1 MLQEI
6 KDIYNYRREDN
17 SPMLS
22 PYEPSGDIDFWK
34 PYRDNFAYFDRMFMK
49 KYRSWFPMDQ
59 EGDIEEVSVD
69 FAYDVKSWLMIN
81 NKRYAELFRMHSIP
95 DDTKY
100 SLTDNVYENETIG
113 KTTSNSGT
121 FTKGSEQITDSGSNV
136 YGAQT
141 NSDSISKTFASQA
154 DSESKSK
161 SFASQ
166 ADSESKSKTFGQQL
180 IDQDTSETI
189 GATQKTTTN
198 GTSAYNESGFSDT
211 DQSVEAEVAR
221 SNSTSVDITNGS
233 HTDSETNSY
242 THGAHTDTENNSY
255 THGAHTDTESN
266 SYTLGTHTDT
276 ISNTRTDGQRIDSNS
291 ETGSESI
298 TRQRSGNIGV
308 RTVDEMLTIHKNTWV
323 DFSFFE
329 LIFAEIARELL
340 RGVI

>member
-6 KDIYNYRREDN
+6 KDIYNYRRDDN

-22 PYEPSGDIDFWK
+22 TYEPSGLDFWK
-34 PYRDNFAYFDRMFMK
+34 PYRDNFAYYDRLFMK

-59 EGDIEEVSVD
+59 EGDIEKVSTD

-81 NKRYAELFRMHSIP
+81 DKRYSELYRMQIIP

-121 FTKGSEQITDSGSNV
+121 FTKGSEQITDSGSNI
-136 YGAQT
+136 YGAQ
-141 NSDSISKTFASQA
+141 SDT
-154 DSESKSK
+154 ETKSRTYGE
-161 SFASQ
+161 Q
-166 ADSESKSKTFGQQL
+166 R
-180 IDQDTSETI
+180 IDNDTAETI

-198 GTSAYNESGFSDT
+198 GTSAFNESGFSDT
-211 DQSVEAEVAR
+211 DRSVEAETAR
-221 SNSTSVDITNGS
+221 SNSVNVDIVNGS
-233 HTDSETNSY
+233 HTDSENNGY
-242 THGAHTDTENNSY
+242 TH
-255 THGAHTDTESN
+255 
-266 SYTLGTHTDT
+266 GTHTDT
-276 ISNTRTDGQRIDSNS
+276 ISNTRTDGQRIDTNS
-291 ETGSESI
+291 GTGSESI

-308 RTVDEMLTIHKNTWV
+308 RTVDEMLTIHKDTWV

-329 LIFAEIARELL
+329 LIFSDIARELL

>member
-6 KDIYNYRREDN
+6 KDIYNYRRDDN

-59 EGDIEEVSVD
+59 EGDLEEVAVD

-81 NKRYAELFRMHSIP
+81 NKRYAELFRIQSIP

-121 FTKGSEQITDSGSNV
+121 FTKGSEQITDSGSNI
-136 YGAQT
+136 YGAQSNT
-141 NSDSISKTFASQA
+141 ET
-154 DSESKSK
+154 KSRTYGE
-161 SFASQ
+161 Q
-166 ADSESKSKTFGQQL
+166 R
-180 IDQDTSETI
+180 IDNDTSETI

-198 GTSAYNESGFSDT
+198 GTSAFNESSFSDT
-211 DQSVEAEVAR
+211 DRSIEAETAR
-221 SNSTSVDITNGS
+221 SNSVNVDIVNGS
-233 HTDSETNSY
+233 HTDSENNGY
-242 THGAHTDTENNSY
+242 TH
-255 THGAHTDTESN
+255 
-266 SYTLGTHTDT
+266 GTHTDT
-276 ISNTRTDGQRIDSNS
+276 ISNTRTDGQRIDTNS
-291 ETGSESI
+291 GTGSESI
-298 TRQRSGNIGV
+298 TRERSGNIGV
-308 RTVDEMLTIHKNTWV
+308 RTVDEMLTIHKDTWV

-329 LIFAEIARELL
+329 LIFADIARELL

>member
-59 EGDIEEVSVD
+59 EGDIEEISVD

-81 NKRYAELFRMHSIP
+81 NKRYAELFRMQSIP
-95 DDTKY
+95 DDSKY
-100 SLTDNVYENETIG
+100 SLTDNVSENETIG

-121 FTKGSEQITDSGSNV
+121 FTKGSEQITDSGSNI

-141 NSDSISKTFASQA
+141 
-154 DSESKSK
+154 DSET
-161 SFASQ
+161 
-166 ADSESKSKTFGQQL
+166 KSKTFGQQI
-180 IDQDTSETI
+180 IDHDTSETI
-189 GATQKTTTN
+189 GVTEKTTTN
-198 GTSAYNESGFSDT
+198 TTSAYNESGYSDKDKT
-211 DQSVEAEVAR
+211 VEADAAR
-221 SNSTSVDITNGS
+221 SNSVNVDITNGS
-233 HTDSETNSY
+233 HTDSETNGY
-242 THGAHTDTENNSY
+242 TH
-255 THGAHTDTESN
+255 
-266 SYTLGTHTDT
+266 GTHTDT
-276 ISNTRTDGQRIDSNS
+276 ISNTRTDGQRIDTNS
-291 ETGSESI
+291 GTGSESI

-308 RTVDEMLTIHKNTWV
+308 RTVDEMLTIHKDTWV

-329 LIFAEIARELL
+329 IIFADIARELL
-340 RGVI
+340 RGVM

>member
-6 KDIYNYRREDN
+6 KDIYNYRRDDN

-22 PYEPSGDIDFWK
+22 TYEPSGDIDFWK

-59 EGDIEEVSVD
+59 EGDLEEVAVD

-81 NKRYAELFRMHSIP
+81 NKRYAELFRIQSIP

-121 FTKGSEQITDSGSNV
+121 FTKGSEQITDSGSNI
-136 YGAQT
+136 YGAQ
-141 NSDSISKTFASQA
+141 SDT
-154 DSESKSK
+154 ETKSRTYGE
-161 SFASQ
+161 Q
-166 ADSESKSKTFGQQL
+166 R
-180 IDQDTSETI
+180 IDNDTSETI

-211 DQSVEAEVAR
+211 DRSVEAETAR
-221 SNSTSVDITNGS
+221 SNSVSVDIVNGS
-233 HTDSETNSY
+233 HTDSENNGY
-242 THGAHTDTENNSY
+242 TH
-255 THGAHTDTESN
+255 
-266 SYTLGTHTDT
+266 GTHTDT
-276 ISNTRTDGQRIDSNS
+276 ISNTRTDGQRIDTNS
-291 ETGSESI
+291 GTGSESI
-298 TRQRSGNIGV
+298 TRERSGNIGV
-308 RTVDEMLTIHKNTWV
+308 RTVDEMLTIHKDTWV

-329 LIFAEIARELL
+329 LIFADIARELL

>member
-81 NKRYAELFRMHSIP
+81 NKRYAELFRMQSIP
-95 DDTKY
+95 DDSKY

-121 FTKGSEQITDSGSNV
+121 FTKGSEQITDSGSNI
-136 YGAQT
+136 YGTQT

-154 DSESKSK
+154 DSEN
-161 SFASQ
+161 
-166 ADSESKSKTFGQQL
+166 KSKTYGEQH
-180 IDQDTSETI
+180 IDNDTSERV
-189 GATQKTTTN
+189 GQKEKTTIN
-198 GTSAYNESGFSDT
+198 QTSAYNESGFSDADKSVVT
-211 DQSVEAEVAR
+211 DAAQ
-221 SNSTSVDITNGS
+221 SNSIDVDITNGS

-242 THGAHTDTENNSY
+242 THGAHTDTE
-255 THGAHTDTESN
+255 SN
-266 SYTLGTHTDT
+266 SYTLGSHTDT
-276 ISNTRTDGQRIDSNS
+276 ISNTRTDGQRIDTNS
-291 ETGSESI
+291 GTGSESI
-298 TRQRSGNIGV
+298 TRERSGNIGV
-308 RTVDEMLTIHKNTWV
+308 RTVDEMLTIHKDTWV

-329 LIFAEIARELL
+329 IIFADIARELL

>member
-81 NKRYAELFRMHSIP
+81 NKRYAELFRMQSIP

-121 FTKGSEQITDSGSNV
+121 FTKGSEQITDSGSNI
-136 YGAQT
+136 YGAQ
-141 NSDSISKTFASQA
+141 SDT
-154 DSESKSK
+154 ETKSRTYGE
-161 SFASQ
+161 Q
-166 ADSESKSKTFGQQL
+166 H
-180 IDQDTSETI
+180 IDNDTSETI

-198 GTSAYNESGFSDT
+198 GTSAFNESGFSDT
-211 DQSVEAEVAR
+211 DRTVEAETAR
-221 SNSTSVDITNGS
+221 SNSVNVDITNGS
-233 HTDSETNSY
+233 HTDSENNGY
-242 THGAHTDTENNSY
+242 TH
-255 THGAHTDTESN
+255 
-266 SYTLGTHTDT
+266 GTHTDT
-276 ISNTRTDGQRIDSNS
+276 ISNTRTDGQRIDTNLG
-291 ETGSESI
+291 TGSENI
-298 TRQRSGNIGV
+298 TRERSGNIGV
-308 RTVDEMLTIHKNTWV
+308 RTVDEMLTIHKDTWV

-329 LIFAEIARELL
+329 IIFADIARELL

>member
-59 EGDIEEVSVD
+59 EGDLEEVAVD

-81 NKRYAELFRMHSIP
+81 NKRYAELFRIQAIP
-95 DDTKY
+95 DDSKY

-121 FTKGSEQITDSGSNV
+121 FTKGSEQITDNGSNI
-136 YGAQT
+136 YGAQ
-141 NSDSISKTFASQA
+141 SDT
-154 DSESKSK
+154 ETKSHIYGE
-161 SFASQ
+161 Q
-166 ADSESKSKTFGQQL
+166 R
-180 IDQDTSETI
+180 IDNDTAETI

-198 GTSAYNESGFSDT
+198 GTSAFNESGFSDT
-211 DQSVEAEVAR
+211 DRSIEAETAR
-221 SNSTSVDITNGS
+221 SNSVNVDIVNGS
-233 HTDSETNSY
+233 HTDSENNGY
-242 THGAHTDTENNSY
+242 TH
-255 THGAHTDTESN
+255 
-266 SYTLGTHTDT
+266 GTHTDT
-276 ISNTRTDGQRIDSNS
+276 ISNTRTDGQRIDTNS
-291 ETGSESI
+291 GTGSENI

-308 RTVDEMLTIHKNTWV
+308 RTVDEMLTIHKDTWV

-329 LIFAEIARELL
+329 IIFSDIARELL